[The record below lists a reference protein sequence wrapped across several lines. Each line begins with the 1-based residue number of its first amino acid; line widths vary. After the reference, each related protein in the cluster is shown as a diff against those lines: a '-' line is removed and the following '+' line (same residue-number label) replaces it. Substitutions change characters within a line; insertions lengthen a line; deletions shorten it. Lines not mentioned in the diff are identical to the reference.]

1 MLAHYTPVNKYCIQC
16 GTTLKIGEECI
27 LHEDGYF
34 CETHC
39 LKEHLLEGSGYKN
52 VTLSSYKIYRD
63 VNWLSE
69 KLSFYEKLIKI
80 QQELKAP
87 KGNFNKFGNF
97 RYRSAEDILEAVKPI
112 NAKYEL
118 FLTLT
123 DEPLQIGERYYI
135 QATASITDG
144 EKEHNV
150 TAYAREALNKKGMD
164 DSQITGTASSYA
176 RKYALNGL
184 YLIDDTKDAD
194 TDEYQ
199 QQTIGNQNELNT
211 KIINLFA
218 TALNKVGGRD
228 KLYKQLD
235 LNKTKMTELTKSD
248 NTKEKERII
257 KKLEEINNGN

>member
-1 MLAHYTPVNKYCIQC
+1 M
-16 GTTLKIGEECI
+16 
-27 LHEDGYF
+27 
-34 CETHC
+34 
-39 LKEHLLEGSGYKN
+39 
-52 VTLSSYKIYRD
+52 
-63 VNWLSE
+63 SE